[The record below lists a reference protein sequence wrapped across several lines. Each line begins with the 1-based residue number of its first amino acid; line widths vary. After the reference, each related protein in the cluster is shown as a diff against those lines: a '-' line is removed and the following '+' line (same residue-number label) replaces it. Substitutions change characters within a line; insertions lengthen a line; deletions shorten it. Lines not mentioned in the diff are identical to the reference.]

1 MKARRS
7 AVMVAFLGM
16 LTPFAAAEQ
25 GPIDYRQ
32 SVYQAIGGHM
42 SAMADIIRGKVERRE
57 DLALHA
63 RSLGQLAKLPR
74 HLFPPESRE
83 GKTDAKPAIWEQPEA
98 FQQRL
103 RNFED
108 AAAELAANANADTD
122 TFVESFSALGD
133 ACKACHDDF
142 RAD

>member
-1 MKARRS
+1 MKALCS
-7 AVMVAFLGM
+7 AVLVTTLGV
-16 LTPFAAAEQ
+16 LTPLAAADQ

-42 SAMADIIRGKVERRE
+42 SAMADIIRGKVDRRQ

-63 RSLGQLAKLPR
+63 QSLGRLAELPR

-83 GKTDAKPAIWEQPEA
+83 GKTDAKPAIWERPEA
-98 FQQRL
+98 FQRRL
-103 RNFED
+103 RDFED
-108 AAAELAANANADTD
+108 AAAELAANADADMG

-142 RAD
+142 RAE